1 MSTLWDA
8 TPRVWAVEGF
18 SSAVSSHKK
27 QYLLGQSIVR
37 SHIQTFFRS
46 PPEVPRF
53 GQRNRKIFWINVIHE
68 LNRMERNMNDIGDLT
83 ADYRALVL
91 FRINLSTLSTLR
103 PQIELG
109 CEGLRKGCR
118 CLVTGLYSM
127 KKLFYTLDEFIYV
140 VVLCSRSFQQFPECR
155 RSTEGSTE
163 GHYTDWALAHH
174 IGKAMRSRMF
184 DVVQEKLSKHGGR
197 YAREDLEA
205 QK

>member
-1 MSTLWDA
+1 MNSKIQPKNEVRVTECAARLQMKIQRGFRGLLDQKEIWDSDWKRNSEFQKRLLRRSLDQKMSTLWDA

-109 CEGLRKGCR
+109 
-118 CLVTGLYSM
+118 
-127 KKLFYTLDEFIYV
+127 
-140 VVLCSRSFQQFPECR
+140 
-155 RSTEGSTE
+155 
-163 GHYTDWALAHH
+163 
-174 IGKAMRSRMF
+174 KAMRSRMF

>member
-1 MSTLWDA
+1 MKIQRGFRGLLDQKEIWDSDWKRNSEFQKRLLRRSLDQKMSTLWDA

-37 SHIQTFFRS
+37 FHIQTFFRS

-109 CEGLRKGCR
+109 
-118 CLVTGLYSM
+118 
-127 KKLFYTLDEFIYV
+127 
-140 VVLCSRSFQQFPECR
+140 
-155 RSTEGSTE
+155 
-163 GHYTDWALAHH
+163 
-174 IGKAMRSRMF
+174 KAMRSRMF
-184 DVVQEKLSKHGGR
+184 EVVQEKLSKHGGR